1 MSLVELHLA
10 AVAAVV
16 ALDPVF
22 AAVLDVLLRLE
33 L

>member
-10 AVAAVV
+10 AVAVV
-16 ALDPVF
+16 VVLDPVF